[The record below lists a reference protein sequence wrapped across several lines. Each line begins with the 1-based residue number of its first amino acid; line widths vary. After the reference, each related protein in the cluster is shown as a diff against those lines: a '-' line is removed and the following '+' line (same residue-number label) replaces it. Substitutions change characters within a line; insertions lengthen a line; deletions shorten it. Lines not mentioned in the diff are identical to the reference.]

1 MIPEFGHYALI
12 LALCVA
18 ILQGILPLVGAH
30 QGKREW
36 LILARP
42 AAQAVFFLLAISF
55 VILTW
60 SFYVNDF
67 SVLLS

>member
-18 ILQGILPLVGAH
+18 LIQGILPLLGGH
-30 QGKREW
+30 YGRRE
-36 LILARP
+36 LLVLARP
-42 AAQAVFFLLAISF
+42 AAQTAFLLLAIAF
-55 VILTW
+55 GTLAW

-67 SVLLS
+67 SVLF